1 MIWDIV
7 KNAAADVWDEMLY
20 LMIFN
25 IIWVVITIPGLWLI
39 VQGTTLAFLPFI
51 LLGVILLLPCS
62 FVLFGLIFTV
72 YDIGEAKGIGLGTF
86 WKHIHQNWRQ
96 AYLWGAINLAV
107 GVIAWVNWFFYAQ
120 VEAEWAGFAQMVV
133 LALGL
138 LWLILQLL
146 ALAFYPR
153 LERPGF
159 KLALRNAGVVLG
171 RYPLAGIFLLIVVLL
186 IAAVA
191 SFFPIIYFLGAF
203 SIIAV
208 IANRVVAAI
217 LAKEKRR
224 EEEREA

>member
-20 LMIFN
+20 LMVFN

-39 VQGTTLAFLPFI
+39 VQGATLAFLPFT

-86 WKHIHQNWRQ
+86 WKHIRQTWRQ
-96 AYLWGAINLAV
+96 AYGWGLINLAV
-107 GVIAWVNWFFYAQ
+107 GVIAWGNWFFYAQ
-120 VEAEWAGFAQMVV
+120 VEAAWAGFAQMVV

-217 LAKEKRR
+217 LVKEKRR
-224 EEEREA
+224 EQEREA

>member
-1 MIWDIV
+1 MIWAIL
-7 KNAAADVWDEMLY
+7 KNAAADIWDEMLY

-25 IIWVVITIPGLWLI
+25 IIWVAITIPGLWLI
-39 VQGTTLAFLPFI
+39 VQGTALAFLPFI
-51 LLGVILLLPCS
+51 LLGAILLLPCS

-86 WKHIHQNWRQ
+86 WKHIQQTWRQ
-96 AYLWGAINLAV
+96 AYVWGLINLAV

-171 RYPLAGIFLLIVVLL
+171 RYPLVGFFLLILVLL
-186 IAAVA
+186 ISGVA
-191 SFFPIIYFLGAF
+191 FFFPIIYFLGAF
-203 SIIAV
+203 SIMAI

-217 LAKEKRR
+217 LIKEKRR